1 MDIDGVE
8 DDQGGGQV
16 TQRAQAG
23 QQAGQHTID
32 SGQPRGQWPAA
43 GVRVTGAHIRLLLLG
58 VGQVVGAQI

>member
-1 MDIDGVE
+1 MDVDGVE

-32 SGQPRGQWPAA
+32 SGQPRGQRPAA
-43 GVRVTGAHIRLLLLG
+43 GVRVTRAHIRLLLLR
-58 VGQVVGAQI
+58 VGQVIGAQI

>member
-1 MDIDGVE
+1 MDVDSVE

-32 SGQPRGQWPAA
+32 SGQPRGQRPAA